1 MSKKIREKKSTLFS
15 LLFIAAVILLTLWS
29 LSRAEDPDKLI
40 KDIQNASPV
49 FLVLAVLCV
58 LAFICLQGVV
68 IWLQC
73 RSLKLQESLW
83 RCVLVAFHGYFY
95 CSITPMQSGGPPIQ
109 IYDLKKEGI
118 HISVGTLIILM
129 ETFLFKVV
137 LVILSLGMLLFGH
150 RLMRRYIWPG
160 LFFFILGTI
169 LTCGIVVLI
178 YLSMFHSGLLRRL
191 ILWLFRKLEKH
202 HLVRSKKGRVEKL
215 ISAMDKYRAA
225 AGYFRN
231 QRKLSV
237 LLLAVTMLQRLA
249 YFSTTYFIYRSF
261 GLHGVSYW
269 TIVLLQAAISIC
281 ADMLPIPG
289 GVGIT
294 EALFQVFFRDIFGA
308 MTIPGLCLSRGI
320 TFYAQ
325 LLFCGIF
332 SFAARVAFR
341 VDKSRLGFFQTS
353 FIVPEDAP

>member
-15 LLFIAAVILLTLWS
+15 LLFIAVVILLTLWS
-29 LSRAEDPDKLI
+29 LSRAEDPAKLI
-40 KDIQNASPV
+40 EDIQNASPV

-150 RLMRRYIWPG
+150 GLMRRYIWPG
-160 LFFFILGTI
+160 LFSLFW
-169 LTCGIVVLI
+169 VR
-178 YLSMFHSGLLRRL
+178 YLPAGL
-191 ILWLFRKLEKH
+191 WF
-202 HLVRSKKGRVEKL
+202 
-215 ISAMDKYRAA
+215 
-225 AGYFRN
+225 
-231 QRKLSV
+231 
-237 LLLAVTMLQRLA
+237 
-249 YFSTTYFIYRSF
+249 
-261 GLHGVSYW
+261 
-269 TIVLLQAAISIC
+269 
-281 ADMLPIPG
+281 
-289 GVGIT
+289 
-294 EALFQVFFRDIFGA
+294 
-308 MTIPGLCLSRGI
+308 
-320 TFYAQ
+320 
-325 LLFCGIF
+325 
-332 SFAARVAFR
+332 
-341 VDKSRLGFFQTS
+341 
-353 FIVPEDAP
+353 